1 MPERIADHNRPYIQ
15 VIYRPLVLYKGKSW
29 HCGSNKVLVHESYV
43 RRARSAYLV
52 HKSIFGV
59 CLLRLKVTAYHYDT
73 HFCWSE
79 SPIYVFSSHFFPL
92 YLWYFHVAG
101 VSHACRGFRRR
112 ALLPCNTTRPP
123 PKKNSPSFSAVYFR
137 ESTQDDAKKKV
148 GQSLTDIFLFEKNK
162 NFPRVT
168 FKLNLYSSLS
178 HRVSSL

>member
-1 MPERIADHNRPYIQ
+1 MVKTNCCRNMPERIADHNRPYSSNLSSCCFI
-15 VIYRPLVLYKGKSW
+15 SW

-59 CLLRLKVTAYHYDT
+59 SCCDFKVTAYHYDT

-101 VSHACRGFRRR
+101 VSHACRGFSRR
-112 ALLPCNTTRPP
+112 ALLPRNTRGRRP
-123 PKKNSPSFSAVYFR
+123 KRMNSPSFFLRCILGNPRRMMPKKSGSVSYGYF
-137 ESTQDDAKKKV
+137 
-148 GQSLTDIFLFEKNK
+148 FF
-162 NFPRVT
+162 
-168 FKLNLYSSLS
+168 
-178 HRVSSL
+178 